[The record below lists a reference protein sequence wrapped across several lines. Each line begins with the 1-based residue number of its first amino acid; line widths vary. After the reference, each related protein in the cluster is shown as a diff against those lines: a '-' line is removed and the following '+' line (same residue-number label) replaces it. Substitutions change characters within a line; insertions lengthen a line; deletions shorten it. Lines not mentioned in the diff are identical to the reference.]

1 MRLSSSPITLLIG
14 FLAAFLPSAYAA
26 ERELSTSSLTTC
38 QSNSSFSATL
48 FDVTYTPSNGT
59 LAFDI
64 VGVSTITGNVTIEF
78 LVFAY
83 GLQIFKLSKSPCDL
97 GLTGMCP
104 MSAGQLNINS
114 WVPLEGVSGIPGIAY
129 TVPDID
135 ADVQIYINST
145 NTGESLACIQA
156 QLTNGKTVYVPAVC
170 WVIAVITGIG
180 LIASAVA
187 SGMGHSNT
195 AAHVAANTLALFGYF
210 QAQAFIG
217 MTAVHLPPIVAAW
230 TQDFQW
236 SMGII
241 RVNFIENIA
250 TWYQRSTG
258 GTPTTILSTLATT
271 SVEVQKRSAEFVYKL
286 MKKSAIE
293 LHNRLLESRSNASG
307 SSGTDTSN
315 IQVVRGINR
324 VGFRA
329 NIEETNIFLTG
340 YIFFLIFV
348 VFVVLAVL
356 IFKLVCEGLVRAG
369 RMKGEKFID
378 FRNGWTTVL
387 KGILFRVALIA
398 FPQMVVLCFWELTTR
413 DSGAEVVLA
422 IFTVFTLIAVL
433 AWAASKVIRLA
444 RRSINMHKNPAYI
457 LYSDPVTLNKWGFL
471 YVSYKATA
479 YYWIVVALGYILVKG
494 LFVALGQG
502 SGLVQAIGLL
512 VIEGVYFITICVLT
526 PFMDKKTN
534 AFNIAI
540 MVINF
545 LNAIFL
551 LFFTGIFGLPGI
563 VTGAMGV
570 IFFFINA
577 VFALILLIMLIVAS
591 CFALFSKNPDTRYQ
605 PMRDDRG
612 SFIKSQTQLS
622 TELDALGATARGEGR
637 TGYKGA
643 RIEDDDDSLS
653 GSSGTRVGGNS
664 SSMAGRYNDMPAP
677 TSPVNPSFTSYPG
690 EQQSRHNLPN
700 AYNEKSQYATSNV
713 SRSDVSMQQPRYQGQ
728 TGRASPWQRGAGY
741 E

>member
-1 MRLSSSPITLLIG
+1 MRSFRSPITLLV
-14 FLAAFLPSAYAA
+14 AALCAILPISSA
-26 ERELSTSSLTTC
+26 EQLLQTSSLTTC

-48 FDVTYTPSNGT
+48 FDVTFTPANNS

-64 VGVSTITGNVTIEF
+64 VGVSTITGNVTIE
-78 LVFAY
+78 LVILAY
-83 GLQIFKLSKSPCDL
+83 GLSAYKTTLNPCDE
-97 GLTGMCP
+97 GLQGMCP
-104 MSAGQLNINS
+104 MSAGQININS
-114 WVPLEGVSGIPGIAY
+114 NVLLPASAIKEVPSIAY
-129 TVPDID
+129 TVPDLD

-145 NTGESLACIQA
+145 STGQSLACIEA
-156 QLTNGKTVYVPAVC
+156 ELSNGKTVYIPAVC

-195 AAHVAANTLALFGYF
+195 AAHVAANTLALFGFF

-217 MTAVHLPPIVAAW
+217 MSSVHLPPIVQSW

-241 RVNFIENIA
+241 RVGFIENIC

-258 GTPTTILSTLATT
+258 GTPSTVLSDLSTT
-271 SVEVQKRSAEFVYKL
+271 SVEVEKRSLEFVYRMVKRSALDLHKTLVGRATTTA
-286 MKKSAIE
+286 SA
-293 LHNRLLESRSNASG
+293 
-307 SSGTDTSN
+307 DTVV
-315 IQVVRGINR
+315 IVRGINR

-329 NIEETNIFLTG
+329 KIEETNIFLTG

-348 VFVVLAVL
+348 VAVVLAVL
-356 IFKLVCEGLVRAG
+356 IFKLIVEGLAKAG

-387 KGILFRVALIA
+387 KGILFRVALIS
-398 FPQMVVLCFWELTTR
+398 FPQMAVLCFWELTTR

-422 IFTVFTLIAVL
+422 IFTIFTLIAIL
-433 AWAASKVIRLA
+433 AWASSKVIRLA

-479 YYWIVVALGYILVKG
+479 YYWIVLALIYILLKG
-494 LFVALGQG
+494 MFIGLGQG
-502 SGLVQAIGLL
+502 SPITQAIAF
-512 VIEGVYFITICVLT
+512 VIIDGVYFITVCVLT

-534 AFNIAI
+534 AFNISI
-540 MVINF
+540 MVVNF

-551 LFFTGIFGLPGI
+551 LIFTGIFGQPGI
-563 VTGAMGV
+563 VTGVCGV
-570 IFFFINA
+570 IFFVLNA
-577 VFALILLIMLIVAS
+577 VFALVLLIMLIVAS
-591 CFALFSKNPDTRYQ
+591 AFALFSKNPDTRYQ

-612 SFIKSQTQLS
+612 SFIKSQTQLPH
-622 TELDALGATARGEGR
+622 ELDALGATARGEGR
-637 TGYKGA
+637 NGTAYKGA

-664 SSMAGRYNDMPAP
+664 SSMAGRYADQPMP
-677 TSPVNPSFTSYPG
+677 TSPVNGSFSSYPG
-690 EQQSRHNLPN
+690 GNQEARYNQPSTYH
-700 AYNEKSQYATSNV
+700 NEKTGFSDNISRTTSP
-713 SRSDVSMQQPRYQGQ
+713 QPPRYQPQQ
-728 TGRASPWQRGAGY
+728 TDRASPWQRGAGY